1 MTRIG
6 DIRTSLQR
14 LNAAAMRRSAWLM
27 RLYFLLPVG
36 AMAAAVARHGLQ
48 TAGAADHAA
57 HLIQTLL
64 LGAHCAMAFIAHHK
78 GWHRWFELGDRRA
91 LLPATALTAICSILS
106 LAPSMAPLRNLADIA
121 AFLLAAQA
129 ALTACALAARR
140 LASTG
145 SMLLTFILIPAI
157 LGACALRMPGAWS
170 VPRGFDWSDAIFTAV
185 AAVCGTGLEVR
196 DIARELTPFGH
207 AVILMLMLAGAFAM
221 IVFGTVLAF
230 IASRP
235 VADRQ
240 SPSMKKLLGSSADD
254 AILHLPSVIRLAA
267 GMMLIMLLL
276 GTLALLPMADPRHDA
291 PHQLLTAGF
300 MAVSA
305 LSNTGFS
312 IAGPISPT
320 AALTHLVLVPLV
332 VLGSLGLPVLANLLD
347 VTRAAFRPPV
357 RTDRRAALRQLSLQ
371 TKLVLISTLSIYLLG
386 TASLFITQRIQPPP
400 PKANPDVSAHA
411 SASHGTLRS
420 LATASLY
427 ASTRTSGFGPVTGSQ
442 LTPASQFLV
451 MPLMLIGGAP
461 GSPAGGAKTLTVAIL
476 FLAIIATLR
485 GNRALEAFGRT
496 IPEEI
501 VRLAG
506 AIMVLSFG
514 LASISALCLFA
525 TETQPFDQLL
535 FEATSAAANSGISS
549 GVAPF
554 LSSAG
559 RLVLVLTMI
568 AGCVGPLWL
577 IGLAWGGKKRPIS
590 YQYPEEQ
597 VLLG

>member
-1 MTRIG
+1 MTRPG

-14 LNAAAMRRSAWLM
+14 LNAAATRRVGWLM
-27 RLYFLLPVG
+27 RLYFLLPIG
-36 AMAAAVARHGLQ
+36 AMTAAVARHGLQ
-48 TAGAADHAA
+48 TTGGADQAA
-57 HLIQTLL
+57 HLAQTLL
-64 LGAHCAMAFIAHHK
+64 LTVHCLLAFLAWRM
-78 GWHRWFELGDRRA
+78 GWNRWFELGDRRA
-91 LLPATALTAICSILS
+91 LLPVTALAALCSILS
-106 LAPSMAPLRNLADIA
+106 HSPDLAPLRNLAEIG

-145 SMLLTFILIPAI
+145 SILLTFILIPAI
-157 LGACALRMPGAWS
+157 LGAAALRMPGAWS
-170 VPRGFDWSDAIFTAV
+170 TTRGFDWSDAIFTAV

-196 DIARELTPFGH
+196 DIARELSPFGH
-207 AVILMLMLAGAFAM
+207 AVVLMLMLAGAFAM

-235 VADRQ
+235 VAERQ
-240 SPSMKKLLGSSADD
+240 SPSMKKLLGSSPED

-267 GMMLIMLLL
+267 GMMLFLLL
-276 GTLALLPMADPRHDA
+276 VGTLALLPMVEPGKNVAHRLMA
-291 PHQLLTAGF
+291 AGF

-312 IAGPISPT
+312 ISGPVNPT
-320 AALTHLVLVPLV
+320 AALTHLILVPMV

-347 VTRAAFRPPV
+347 VVRATLRPPA
-357 RTDRRAALRQLSLQ
+357 RTNPRSGLRQLSLQ
-371 TKLVLISTLSIYLLG
+371 TKLVLISTLAVYLLG
-386 TASLFITQRIQPPP
+386 TASLLITQSIQPPP
-400 PKANPDVSAHA
+400 PKANPDQAPHA
-411 SASHGTLRS
+411 SAGHSVLRS

-427 ASTRTSGFGPVTGSQ
+427 ASTRTSSFGPVTSSQ
-442 LTPASQFLV
+442 LTPASQFLM

-461 GSPAGGAKTLTVAIL
+461 GSPAGGAKTLTLAIL

-514 LASISALCLFA
+514 LASVSALCLFA

-559 RLVLVLTMI
+559 RLVLILTMI

-590 YQYPEEQ
+590 YEYPEEQ